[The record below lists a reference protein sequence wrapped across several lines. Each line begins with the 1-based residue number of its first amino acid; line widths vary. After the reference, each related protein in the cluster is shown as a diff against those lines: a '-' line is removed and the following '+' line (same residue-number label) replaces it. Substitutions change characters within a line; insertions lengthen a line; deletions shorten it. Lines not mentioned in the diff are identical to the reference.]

1 MEESRNIVQDI
12 INYAIRIVIIILG
25 FLIIFNVF
33 AFQTQDMVTFRV
45 IGGLMIIFGI
55 YRIYSYYLATR
66 KYRRIRNDE

>member
-12 INYAIRIVIIILG
+12 INYAIRLIIIILG

-33 AFQTQDMVTFRV
+33 AFQTQDMITFRV